1 MSDKIKRDARA
12 RQAATGEP
20 YTRARR
26 AAAGQAPPPAGPD
39 DAPAAEGVP
48 QPVAVMMA
56 RHLQAAMNHLGR
68 WTSLGQEAM
77 ALPESPR
84 LGEKPKGPAAPV
96 LAARSEAHRILYHLQ
111 QWTERTAVA
120 SGAVPVMP
128 ELFGPVSPEGRAARK
143 ALYPE
148 PLGWCADG
156 GHLPQPGETPEDTA
170 PGRAARH
177 CLPGPVP
184 DWHLS
189 RNARGMYVRRAG
201 DIVPGTP
208 AAPLFDAAGR
218 IEAYASGWAERPGD
232 SPADLAAALD
242 GFSEVV
248 SVLTEASTQLLR
260 EIARRAA
267 NGTLSGVDAAQ
278 LAAAREKLTA
288 VLDAPVPGG
297 GSTNHLNSAL
307 RDAAGAI
314 TGASARPRPDA
325 PPVPGHLARKLAGKT
340 AAQVREELGSERF
353 VQRQV
358 SRVRPGDYTRADH
371 LEAVATWMHA
381 TGAAAYDP
389 GAHSRDVS

>member
-26 AAAGQAPPPAGPD
+26 AAGRQAPPPAGPGD
-39 DAPAAEGVP
+39 VPAGGDVP

-56 RHLQAAMNHLGR
+56 RHLQAAMLHLGR
-68 WTSLGQEAM
+68 WRALGENAK
-77 ALPESPR
+77 AIPESPR

-96 LAARSEAHRILYHLQ
+96 LTAEHEAFGILHDLQ

-120 SGAVPVMP
+120 SGAVPEIP
-128 ELFGPVSPEGRAARK
+128 NWFGGTADPAGDAARA

-148 PLGWCADG
+148 PLGWCAHG

-170 PGRAARH
+170 PARGIRH

-184 DWHLS
+184 DWELS
-189 RNARGMYVRRAG
+189 MHASGKYVRKSG

-208 AAPLFDAAGR
+208 AAPVFDAAAR
-218 IEAYASGWAERPGD
+218 LEAYASGWAERPGD

-242 GFSEVV
+242 GLSEVV
-248 SVLTEASTQLLR
+248 REFTEASTQLLR
-260 EIARRAA
+260 EIARRAG
-267 NGTLSGVDAAQ
+267 NGTLSGVDTAQ
-278 LAAAREKLTA
+278 LAGAREKLTA
-288 VLDAPVPGG
+288 MLDAPVSGG
-297 GSTNHLNSAL
+297 GTTNHLNNAL

-314 TGASARPRPDA
+314 TGAAARPRPDA
-325 PPVPGHLARKLAGKT
+325 PPVPPVLARKLAGKT
-340 AAQVREELGSERF
+340 VAQVREELGSERF
-353 VQRQV
+353 TQRQV

-371 LEAVATWMHA
+371 LETVATWMHA

-389 GAHSRDVS
+389 DAHAQRT